1 MFSRMNSFVFAFCL
15 FDPFVAVGVLLIV
28 SKVCERERELLYM
41 IFDLCLR
48 NENEMNNDDEK
59 KFRPTSK
66 YFMLCY
72 YRANS
77 FVSPLFPPR

>member
-1 MFSRMNSFVFAFCL
+1 
-15 FDPFVAVGVLLIV
+15 
-28 SKVCERERELLYM
+28 
-41 IFDLCLR
+41 LR
-48 NENEMNNDDEK
+48 NENEMKNDVEK

-77 FVSPLFPPR
+77 FVSSFLSPSIKHPFVALPLFFLPSQKSDILHPTAVIVLLSLDLSLSLCL